1 MKHFAP
7 LTVAFSVAPDTKIP
21 FWYKTEIT
29 KIKLRIFLKNFL
41 YLIKEMKGHFRL
53 CFANPLLQGCQT
65 SHNRPGQESAHL
77 FTSVNAADKTIISH
91 ISQYVNARLVKEAA
105 YCTEEGNTF
114 KLYFSLKC
122 TVLAF
127 LIS

>member
-21 FWYKTEIT
+21 FWYNTEIT
-29 KIKLRIFLKNFL
+29 KIKLRIFFFNFL
-41 YLIKEMKGHFRL
+41 YLIIEMKGHFRL

-77 FTSVNAADKTIISH
+77 KVFYSVNAADKTIISH
-91 ISQYVNARLVKEAA
+91 ISQYVNARLMKEAA
-105 YCTEEGNTF
+105 YCTEEGN
-114 KLYFSLKC
+114 
-122 TVLAF
+122 AF
-127 LIS
+127 EL